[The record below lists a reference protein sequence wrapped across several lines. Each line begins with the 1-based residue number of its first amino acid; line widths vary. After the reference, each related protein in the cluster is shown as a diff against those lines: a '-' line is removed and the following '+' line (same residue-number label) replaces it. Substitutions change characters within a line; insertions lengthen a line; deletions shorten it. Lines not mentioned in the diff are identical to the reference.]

1 MDGKTLAKLLMI
13 LGGILVL
20 AACFLGM
27 RQGFSILI
35 AVLAGSG
42 GILLNNGRRY
52 LNYFKKHENNDQSK
66 K

>member
-1 MDGKTLAKLLMI
+1 MDGKTVAKLLMI

-27 RQGFSILI
+27 TQGFSILI
-35 AVLAGSG
+35 AILAGCG

-52 LNYFKKHENNDQSK
+52 LRYFNRNDPGKK
-66 K
+66 

>member
-1 MDGKTLAKLLMI
+1 MDGKTLAKILMI
-13 LGGILVL
+13 LGGILIL

-27 RQGFSILI
+27 SQGFSILI

-52 LNYFKKHENNDQSK
+52 LNYFKKNEQNDSK
-66 K
+66 GK

>member
-1 MDGKTLAKLLMI
+1 MDGKVVAKILMI

-27 RQGFSILI
+27 AQGFSIRVAI
-35 AVLAGSG
+35 LAGCG

-52 LNYFKKHENNDQSK
+52 LRYFNRNDPGKK
-66 K
+66 